1 MAKEVKVKI
10 KVDDDGSLSKVE
22 KEARG
27 ASKATEDLGNKTEK
41 ATQKRNRFHKGEK
54 GVAGAT
60 SNSTKAFAKQA
71 QTIGGGSSGLVGA
84 YAVLAANVF
93 ALSAAF
99 NFFKRAADVANL
111 EKGQVQF
118 AANTGTAIKS
128 ITHNLR
134 EASDGMLGFQEA
146 AQASA
151 IGLAKG
157 FSPKQMEQLAVGARK
172 ASTALGRDFGDAFD
186 RLVRGVSK
194 AEPELLDELG
204 ITLRL
209 ETATKKYAKAIG
221 TTADKLTESQRS
233 QAVFMETQ
241 RQLNENF
248 GQITPQTNAF
258 VRLAKTFEDLAKAGT
273 QLVLPFFE
281 GFANLLSGNAIA
293 SATVFGALGLSILK
307 MMIPLDGLGKKFDDY
322 DAKQNE
328 ALKST
333 SKNLEEVERKLRA
346 TANQEKAASRIASN
360 AAKRTGVK
368 TGLIGKVASG
378 KDMSA
383 QQIGQTRAMLKRAE
397 EDYENHGKIRSK
409 ILRNANIKDV
419 KAMRRAL
426 DMKVKASAKGHRTMG
441 EHLERL
447 KLKGIKRFKQLEKAG
462 RGAFRSIGRGAKAMG
477 RVVNTAMKMAGII
490 GAFMMILDVAKRV
503 IEAPFTIVSNI
514 LGAIDTVINA
524 AISGFNAIVD
534 KIPKILLPK
543 RAEDGIQFTSDIA
556 GDFQKSGVGQ
566 FFGQFEAGRKEVR
579 DAKEELK
586 SFKRAARELGEDT
599 KNIAEGMA
607 GKTGISAEKARM
619 TATQSMGLSGALTTA
634 QASDKRTGTNKAT
647 KALISTLEKQGL
659 GNIDPQLLKL
669 LKEGNVEAL
678 ELLENASNA
687 ALTGQKSLTD
697 EITNFSRAVSGGN
710 AYSIAATLD
719 KIKRTA
725 EQAVAGATT
734 ANAGNTVAAVE
745 AQVAPYKAL
754 SEEVG
759 LYVENLKAQQAQQ
772 VLMQGM
778 AGQRLEIAQAE
789 NAILQ
794 KQNEI
799 SALKIEMQTGIDAAR
814 KAEIEDKLKL
824 LEIELKLKE
833 AKATGTV
840 AGSIFEAGKTTGVL
854 SSAGAQAIQDNPDM
868 ARSEKIGLVADAAS
882 PMIEELKKLG
892 PEGEYMAAITEGA
905 MTMAESFSKGFEQ
918 ITAEG
923 ATTKDKLAA
932 GLSMAATAVNQIS
945 QMNAAKSKRAVA
957 GIDKEIA
964 AEKKRDG
971 KSKESLA
978 KIKQLEKKKEQ
989 IKRKAFEKDKKMK
1002 MAQTVMATAQ
1012 AAMEAAKGPPGLPAS
1027 APFVG
1032 MAIAMGAMQLA
1043 AISSTSYEGGGSV
1056 SDSAASR
1063 GDVSVGERN
1072 NTVDLAKSRSAVGEL
1087 GYSRGA
1093 MGTGGMGN
1101 FKAAFTGSRYR
1112 AVGGSAGY
1120 VVGEQGPELFMPDV
1134 PGTII
1139 PADDTAGVTGG
1150 TTNLNFTI
1158 NAIDSQDV
1166 ERTLSGQ
1173 TGNIIRMIRE
1183 TANDAGE
1190 TFLEGLDERY

>member
-1 MAKEVKVKI
+1 VAKEVKVKI

-248 GQITPQTNAF
+248 GEVTPQTNAF
-258 VRLAKTFEDLAKAGT
+258 IKLAKTFEDLAKAGT

-307 MMIPLDGLGKKFDDY
+307 MMIPLDGLGEKFDDY

-333 SKNLEEVERKLRA
+333 SKNLEEVERKLKA

-397 EDYENHGKIRSK
+397 EDYKNHGKIRSK
-409 ILRNANIKDV
+409 ILKNANIKDV
-419 KAMRRAL
+419 RAMRRAL
-426 DMKVKASAKGHRTMG
+426 DQKVKASAKGHRTMG
-441 EHLERL
+441 QHLQRMV
-447 KLKGIKRFKQLEKAG
+447 LKGKKRFLTLKKAG

-477 RVVNTAMKMAGII
+477 RAVNTAMKMAGII
-490 GAFMMILDVAKRV
+490 GAFMMVLDIARKV

-514 LGAIDTVINA
+514 LGAIDTAINA
-524 AISGFNAIVD
+524 VIDGINFLL
-534 KIPKILLPK
+534 KKLPK
-543 RAEDGIQFTSDIA
+543 SVLKKMGLGEEGIT
-556 GDFQKSGVGQ
+556 FQSSMKEAFQSSGPGQ
-566 FFGQFEAGRKEVR
+566 FLKQFEDGRKEI
-579 DAKEELK
+579 
-586 SFKRAARELGEDT
+586 RAANDELEAFKDALDELGEDT
-599 KNIAEGMA
+599 ANIAAGMA

-619 TATQSMGLSGALTTA
+619 TATQSMGLSGALTKA
-634 QASDKRTGTNKAT
+634 QASDGRTGTNEAT
-647 KALISTLEKQGL
+647 KALISTMEKQGL
-659 GNIDPQLLKL
+659 GSVDPQLLKL
-669 LKEGNVEAL
+669 LKEGNVEAI

-745 AQVAPYKAL
+745 EQVAPYKAL

-799 SALKIEMQTGIDAAR
+799 SALNIEMQTGIDAAR

-833 AKATGTV
+833 AKASGV
-840 AGSIFEAGKTTGVL
+840 IAGDMFGAAEATGVL
-854 SSAGAQAIQDNPDM
+854 SSAGAQKIQDNPDM
-868 ARSEKIGLVADAAS
+868 ATSEKIGLVADAAS

-892 PEGEYMAAITEGA
+892 PDGEYMASVTQGA
-905 MTMAESFSKGFEQ
+905 MVMAESFMGAFEQ
-918 ITAEG
+918 IKDGSFTAQDG
-923 ATTKDKLAA
+923 LKVAA
-932 GLSMAATAVNQIS
+932 VALNQIS
-945 QMNAAKSKRAVA
+945 SMNAAKSKKAIA

-964 AEKKRDG
+964 AEKKKDG

-1002 MAQTVMATAQ
+1002 MAQVVISTAA
-1012 AAMEAAKGPPGLPAS
+1012 AAMEAAKGPPGLPYS

-1101 FKAAFTGSRYR
+1101 FKSAFTGSRYR